1 MSLDLTNGSR
11 HAGLFEVGDHLIPG
25 EISIEASKTYLNLH
39 QPAFFYVPDQPDLT
53 LHGQLT
59 DLTQVSLLNC
69 LGPIIPSA
77 AMSDGERYHS
87 ARAEPRYVLF
97 GRSKIT
103 PPDKVIRAVRLHLGD
118 AAMIFNDRNAFGVAF
133 DARPEDLA
141 HLIAGTST
149 LAGLDVELGAH
160 PMVAYY
166 TGKPE
171 VFAVDTVAGRISAT
185 HSISSGLGSAEGVAL
200 KNQVWVRIAFADQVC
215 FGDAVDASFR
225 LLRFLAIIA
234 GRKQSVLAM
243 KLETLANGKPDR
255 FDVHWPLRPQRRS
268 LEETRDLHLRELPL
282 DAARDPVSFGAILAR
297 WLELDNARV
306 AARAQFASCIDQ
318 EKSYDVIRL
327 VGAVNMFDLLPADA
341 VAAPAIITPE
351 LAHARDEAR
360 AIFRALPDGPERS
373 SVLSAL
379 GRIGMPVLK
388 RKIRSRA
395 AIVTRVLAKP
405 FPHLCGVI
413 DVAVEA
419 RNLFVHGGAS
429 ELDFSGP
436 LGASLPFL
444 TDLMEFLFA
453 ASDLIDCGW
462 DAAAWEMGNLSW
474 DHPMG
479 HVVLGYDAYLRALES
494 ALPPTRKLGLSSQPT
509 STMVDGERRSED

>member
-1 MSLDLTNGSR
+1 M
-11 HAGLFEVGDHLIPG
+11 FEVGDHLIPG

-39 QPAFFYVPDQPDLT
+39 QRKFFYVPEQPNLT

-59 DLTQVSLLNC
+59 NLTQVSLLNC
-69 LGPIIPSA
+69 LGPIMPSA
-77 AMSDGERYHS
+77 AMRDDESYYS
-87 ARAEPRYVLF
+87 ARAEPQYVLF

-103 PPDKVIRAVRLHLGD
+103 PDDCVIRAVRLHLGD
-118 AAMIFNDRNAFGVAF
+118 AAMIFNDANAFGVAV

-141 HLIAGTST
+141 GLIAETPSLEGLNIE
-149 LAGLDVELGAH
+149 LAAH

-185 HSISSGLGSAEGVAL
+185 HNISFGLGSAEGVAL
-200 KNQVWVRIAFADQVC
+200 RNQVWVRIAFLDLVR
-215 FGDAVDASFR
+215 FGDAIDTSLR
-225 LLRFLAIIA
+225 LLRFLTIIA

-243 KLETLANGKPDR
+243 KLETLADGKPDR
-255 FDVHWPLRPQRRS
+255 FDVHWPLRPQRQS
-268 LEETRDLHLRELPL
+268 RDEARHLHPRELLL
-282 DAARDPVSFGAILAR
+282 DAAREPASFGGVLAR

-306 AARAQFASCIDQ
+306 AARAQFASCFDKGQ
-318 EKSYDVIRL
+318 SYDVIRL

-341 VAAPAIITPE
+341 VGASTPISPE
-351 LAHARDEAR
+351 LARARDQAR
-360 AIFRALPDGPERS
+360 AVFRALPDGPERS
-373 SVLSAL
+373 SVLSVL
-379 GRIGMPVLK
+379 GRIGKPVLK

-395 AIVTRVLAKP
+395 AIVTQVLAKP
-405 FPHLCGVI
+405 LSHLEEII

-419 RNLFVHGGAS
+419 RNLFVHGGGS

-453 ASDLIDCGW
+453 ASDLLDCGW
-462 DAAAWEMGNLSW
+462 DAAAWEKGNLSW

-479 HVVLGYDAYLRALES
+479 MWSWDTTAISGRWKALYRQRAS
-494 ALPPTRKLGLSSQPT
+494 
-509 STMVDGERRSED
+509 